1 MSLPLNNAA
10 SLRKQ
15 LMQYWPMR
23 EHDPHANAAKLLAYR
38 LSDELA
44 AGDLTLPHLERI
56 LADLCKSAARERGTR
71 LAQRA
76 GLDDIDNWRRQF
88 KKILAEK
95 AKSGFTNFRKWVE
108 SDAIGLVATAH
119 PTFAMTDVMTAHV
132 LGAATGKPSRKKLS
146 ANAIIR
152 NEPPSL
158 SDEHAEAQKCI
169 KTMHQVVDI
178 ANEMIFAQAS
188 KSFPKQWTQL
198 TPQLVTVASWVGYD
212 LDGRRDIQWSDTIRL
227 KLGEKAT
234 KLQDY
239 CDMAKAITEG
249 TTSPPKGLVDFIVAA
264 GNAIEI
270 AREEQF
276 AFAQDLNIPE
286 NLMAAAE
293 LLTTSRAGRWV
304 DISPGLAY
312 LNAAIRQTKDRKT
325 KQACLVLRAHMKRC
339 GMGTARLHL
348 RVNAQQVLTAIGAHV
363 PITGDDRL
371 NSRTFLRRVSKFT
384 DKVKPI
390 KSDFAMLDAQDS
402 TVNRQLLLAAQILK
416 SIDRDMPI
424 RFLIAECDQA
434 SIVLSALALARY
446 YGVDDQLD
454 ISPLFETPHA
464 LRNGGRV
471 VEQMLEQPAYR
482 NHVKKR
488 GVIAVQTGFSDA
500 GRFMGQIAAVL
511 AVERLQSHLATAISK
526 SGLTDMRALIFNTH
540 GESNGR
546 GSHPGTL
553 TQRMDYIMS
562 PWVFERFR
570 SHKIALTHEFSFQG
584 GDGFLWFGD
593 NLLGEASLMQ
603 LLCARFKPTE
613 DATKDEFYND
623 TDFVW
628 DFYNEVINQ
637 QDSLYHDD
645 DYRYILSGFA
655 RNFLIPSGSRPEI
668 RQASGPL
675 AQSTFTPR
683 RIRAIPHNAILQQLG
698 IPTNVIFGIGRAGRI
713 DPNRFNMIFRN
724 APRGR
729 TIMDMVLGSW
739 QNTQLQV
746 LAAYGDFQDP
756 NFWIS
761 RAIAQGKKSTRWRY
775 RLVAHQLYQRNAN
788 PRLRQLL
795 YRLRADG
802 DLLSGIMETDDKDIS
817 INLSHDADRATQ
829 NQILFHGIR
838 LAVLMHA
845 QLVCTALPI
854 NAPPGATRAE
864 IMERICNFDL
874 SNVIATLNATYPA
887 RDETDC
893 KNTQDTTREIVQT
906 LTACHR
912 LIHITSQGLS
922 QSFNA
927 YG

>member
-1 MSLPLNNAA
+1 MSFPLNNAA

-15 LMQYWPMR
+15 LTQYWPMR
-23 EHDPHANAAKLLAYR
+23 EHDPHTNAAKLLAYR

-44 AGDLTLPHLERI
+44 AGDLTLPHLESI
-56 LADLCKSAARERGTR
+56 LADLCKSAARERGKR

-76 GLDDIDNWRRQF
+76 GLDNIDNWRRQF
-88 KKILAEK
+88 KKILAKK
-95 AKSGFTNFRKWVE
+95 AKSGFKNFRKWVE

-119 PTFAMTDVMTAHV
+119 PTFAMTDAMTAHV
-132 LGAATGKPSRKKLS
+132 LGAATGKPSKKKLS

-169 KTMHQVVDI
+169 KTMHKVVDI

-198 TPQLVTVASWVGYD
+198 IPQLVTVASWVGYD

-227 KLGEKAT
+227 KLEEKAS
-234 KLQDY
+234 KLQNYLDI
-239 CDMAKAITEG
+239 AKAITEN
-249 TTSPPKGLVDFIVAA
+249 TKSPPKGLKDFIFAA

-276 AFAQDLNIPE
+276 AFAQDVNNPE
-286 NLMAAAE
+286 HLRTAAE
-293 LLTTSRAGRWV
+293 LLTTSRAGRWI

-312 LNAAIRQTKDRKT
+312 LNAAIRQTKDLKT

-384 DKVKPI
+384 EKVKPI

-416 SIDRDMPI
+416 FIDRDMPI

-482 NHVKKR
+482 DHVKKR

-511 AVERLQSHLATAISK
+511 AVERLQSHLATAIAN

-570 SHKIALTHEFSFQG
+570 SHKISLTHEFSFQG
-584 GDGFLWFGD
+584 GDGFLWFRD
-593 NLLGEASLMQ
+593 ELLGEASLMQ

-613 DATKDEFYND
+613 EATKDEFYND
-623 TDFVW
+623 ADFVW

-724 APRGR
+724 ATRGR
-729 TIMDMVLGSW
+729 TILDMVLGSW

-761 RAIAQGKKSTRWRY
+761 RAIAQGKKPTRWQY

-802 DLLSGIMETDDKDIS
+802 DLLSGIMETGDKDIS
-817 INLSHDADRATQ
+817 INLS
-829 NQILFHGIR
+829 
-838 LAVLMHA
+838 
-845 QLVCTALPI
+845 
-854 NAPPGATRAE
+854 
-864 IMERICNFDL
+864 
-874 SNVIATLNATYPA
+874 
-887 RDETDC
+887 
-893 KNTQDTTREIVQT
+893 
-906 LTACHR
+906 
-912 LIHITSQGLS
+912 
-922 QSFNA
+922 
-927 YG
+927 

>member
-1 MSLPLNNAA
+1 MSFPLNNAA

-44 AGDLTLPHLERI
+44 AGDLTLPHLEGI
-56 LADLCKSAARERGTR
+56 LADLCKSAARERGKR

-95 AKSGFTNFRKWVE
+95 AKSGLTNFRKWVE

-119 PTFAMTDVMTAHV
+119 PTFAMTDAMTAHV
-132 LGAATGKPSRKKLS
+132 LGAATGKPSKKKLS

-169 KTMHQVVDI
+169 KTMHKVVDI

-227 KLGEKAT
+227 KLEEKAS
-234 KLQDY
+234 KLQNYLDI
-239 CDMAKAITEG
+239 AKAITEN
-249 TTSPPKGLVDFIVAA
+249 TKSPPKGLKDFIFAA

-276 AFAQDLNIPE
+276 AFAQDLNNPE
-286 NLMAAAE
+286 HLRAAAE

-304 DISPGLAY
+304 DISPGLACI
-312 LNAAIRQTKDRKT
+312 NAAIRQTKDRKT

-416 SIDRDMPI
+416 FIDRDMPI

-482 NHVKKR
+482 DHVKKR

-511 AVERLQSHLATAISK
+511 AVERLQSHLATAIAN

-570 SHKIALTHEFSFQG
+570 SHKISLTHEFSFQG
-584 GDGFLWFGD
+584 GDGFLWFRD
-593 NLLGEASLMQ
+593 ELLGEASLMQ

-613 DATKDEFYND
+613 EATKDEFYND
-623 TDFVW
+623 ADFVW

-724 APRGR
+724 ATRGR
-729 TIMDMVLGSW
+729 TILDMVLGSW

-761 RAIAQGKKSTRWRY
+761 RAIAQGKKPTRWQY

-802 DLLSGIMETDDKDIS
+802 DLLSGIMETGDKDIS

-893 KNTQDTTREIVQT
+893 KNTRDTTREIVQT

>member
-1 MSLPLNNAA
+1 
-10 SLRKQ
+10 
-15 LMQYWPMR
+15 
-23 EHDPHANAAKLLAYR
+23 
-38 LSDELA
+38 
-44 AGDLTLPHLERI
+44 
-56 LADLCKSAARERGTR
+56 
-71 LAQRA
+71 
-76 GLDDIDNWRRQF
+76 
-88 KKILAEK
+88 
-95 AKSGFTNFRKWVE
+95 
-108 SDAIGLVATAH
+108 
-119 PTFAMTDVMTAHV
+119 
-132 LGAATGKPSRKKLS
+132 
-146 ANAIIR
+146 
-152 NEPPSL
+152 
-158 SDEHAEAQKCI
+158 
-169 KTMHQVVDI
+169 
-178 ANEMIFAQAS
+178 
-188 KSFPKQWTQL
+188 
-198 TPQLVTVASWVGYD
+198 
-212 LDGRRDIQWSDTIRL
+212 
-227 KLGEKAT
+227 
-234 KLQDY
+234 
-239 CDMAKAITEG
+239 
-249 TTSPPKGLVDFIVAA
+249 
-264 GNAIEI
+264 
-270 AREEQF
+270 
-276 AFAQDLNIPE
+276 
-286 NLMAAAE
+286 
-293 LLTTSRAGRWV
+293 
-304 DISPGLAY
+304 
-312 LNAAIRQTKDRKT
+312 
-325 KQACLVLRAHMKRC
+325 MKRC

-416 SIDRDMPI
+416 FIDRDTPI

-511 AVERLQSHLATAISK
+511 AVERLQSHLATAIAN

-570 SHKIALTHEFSFQG
+570 SHKISLTHEFSFQG
-584 GDGFLWFGD
+584 GDGFLWFRD
-593 NLLGEASLMQ
+593 ELLGEASLMQ

-613 DATKDEFYND
+613 EATKDEFYND
-623 TDFVW
+623 ADFVW

-724 APRGR
+724 ATRGR
-729 TIMDMVLGSW
+729 TILDMVLGSW

-761 RAIAQGKKSTRWRY
+761 RAIAQGKKPTRWQY

-802 DLLSGIMETDDKDIS
+802 DLLSGIMETGDKDIS
-817 INLSHDADRATQ
+817 INLSHDANRATQ

-893 KNTQDTTREIVQT
+893 KNTRDTTREIVQT

>member
-1 MSLPLNNAA
+1 
-10 SLRKQ
+10 
-15 LMQYWPMR
+15 
-23 EHDPHANAAKLLAYR
+23 
-38 LSDELA
+38 
-44 AGDLTLPHLERI
+44 
-56 LADLCKSAARERGTR
+56 
-71 LAQRA
+71 
-76 GLDDIDNWRRQF
+76 
-88 KKILAEK
+88 
-95 AKSGFTNFRKWVE
+95 
-108 SDAIGLVATAH
+108 
-119 PTFAMTDVMTAHV
+119 
-132 LGAATGKPSRKKLS
+132 
-146 ANAIIR
+146 
-152 NEPPSL
+152 
-158 SDEHAEAQKCI
+158 
-169 KTMHQVVDI
+169 
-178 ANEMIFAQAS
+178 
-188 KSFPKQWTQL
+188 
-198 TPQLVTVASWVGYD
+198 
-212 LDGRRDIQWSDTIRL
+212 RDIQWSDTIRL
-227 KLGEKAT
+227 KLEEKAS
-234 KLQDY
+234 KLQNY
-239 CDMAKAITEG
+239 LDMAIAITEN
-249 TTSPPKGLVDFIVAA
+249 TNSPPKGLKDFIFAA

-276 AFAQDLNIPE
+276 AFAQDVNNPE
-286 NLMAAAE
+286 HLRTAAE

-304 DISPGLAY
+304 DISPGLACI
-312 LNAAIRQTKDRKT
+312 NAAIRQTKDRKT

-384 DKVKPI
+384 EKVKPI

-416 SIDRDMPI
+416 FIDRDMPI

-482 NHVKKR
+482 DHVKKR

-511 AVERLQSHLATAISK
+511 AVERLQSHLATAIAN

-570 SHKIALTHEFSFQG
+570 SHKISLTHEFSFQG
-584 GDGFLWFGD
+584 GDGFLWFRD
-593 NLLGEASLMQ
+593 ELLGEASLMQ

-613 DATKDEFYND
+613 EATKDEFYND
-623 TDFVW
+623 ADFVW

-724 APRGR
+724 ATRGR
-729 TIMDMVLGSW
+729 TILDMVLGSW

-761 RAIAQGKKSTRWRY
+761 RAIAQGKKPTRWQY

-802 DLLSGIMETDDKDIS
+802 DLLSGIMETGDKDIS
-817 INLSHDADRATQ
+817 INLSHDANRATQ

-893 KNTQDTTREIVQT
+893 KNTRDTTREIVQT